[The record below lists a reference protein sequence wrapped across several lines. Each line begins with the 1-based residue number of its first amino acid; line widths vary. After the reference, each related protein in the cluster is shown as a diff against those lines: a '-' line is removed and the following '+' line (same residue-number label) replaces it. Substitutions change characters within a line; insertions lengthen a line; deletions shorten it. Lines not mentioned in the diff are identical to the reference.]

1 MDVVEKGEPMPILS
15 LGEGK
20 NMVTQ
25 LILVNLTVFILL
37 FFTQVIYNI
46 EGNSTIRF
54 NLDVMNNVILPA
66 SFSRLA
72 RLPWTMITSLF
83 VHESVW
89 MVFGNMIWLWA
100 FGSILQRKAGPG
112 VILPLYLFGG
122 IIGNLLYMLGMQLI
136 PSFHLTQFF
145 ATYYGSTAGVMA
157 LAVATLLLAP
167 NVRFFQQL
175 SGGIPMWIVTILY
188 MIMAVS
194 AHLFSHND
202 LTYLPAVIGGALFG
216 LMFMNAWKKGSDWG
230 AGFNKFIHTLTHF
243 YHPKGK

>member
-37 FFTQVIYNI
+37 FFTQVVYNI

-72 RLPWTMITSLF
+72 RLPWTFITSLF

-100 FGSILQRKAGPG
+100 FGSLLQRKAGPG

-122 IIGNLLYMLGMQLI
+122 LIGNLLYMLGMQLI

-145 ATYYGSTAGVMA
+145 ATYYGSTAGVMSM
-157 LAVATLLLAP
+157 AVATLLIAP
-167 NVRFFQQL
+167 NVRIFQQL

-188 MIMAVS
+188 IIMAVA
-194 AHLFSHND
+194 AHLFSHHD
-202 LTYLPAVIGGALFG
+202 LTYLPAVTGGAVFG
-216 LMFMNAWKKGSDWG
+216 FLFMNAWKKGNDWG
-230 AGFNKFIHTLTHF
+230 AGFNKALHTITHIF
-243 YHPKGK
+243 HPKGN